1 MFFSDNHPNGRIRKA
16 SLNGENSTV
25 IVFNGIVHVP
35 SLAIDTENKQLYW
48 VDIVKDTAEVCDYDG
63 SNRRVIVRS
72 NMNPMSGIQ
81 FYKVVYCVRLFF
93 FVFFL
98 IKRIFTLLQIQITT

>member
-72 NMNPMSGIQ
+72 NMYPMSGIQ
-81 FYKVVYCVRLFF
+81 FYKVVYCFCLFY
-93 FVFFL
+93 FVFSFN
-98 IKRIFTLLQIQITT
+98 